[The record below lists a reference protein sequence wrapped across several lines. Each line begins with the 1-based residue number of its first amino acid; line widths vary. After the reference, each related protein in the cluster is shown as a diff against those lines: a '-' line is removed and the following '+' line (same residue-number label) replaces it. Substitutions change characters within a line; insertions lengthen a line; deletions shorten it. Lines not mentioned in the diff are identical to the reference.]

1 MVKIICEMNDIN
13 ILFSNSIKTGKTTE
27 HSVGWVCS
35 YTPEEL
41 VLAGGFLPLRI
52 LGEQKPVKAESYF
65 PTNFCPFIK
74 SIWEDILKNQNKLK
88 AIIFTNSCDGMR
100 RLYDICNTYSSK
112 IPSFLLDVPR
122 IKNQLALDHFAYN
135 LSKMTKFIETLKKDK
150 SKNSRIRNSDIKNA
164 VKLINK
170 KRELLKELTLCYRNT
185 QSPVDARTYYKIME
199 ISMTSDPYIFVED
212 LKKYINMTNKS
223 LINNNVIEMPQNTM
237 IIGNFVNEEALWK
250 IISELNIRIAAD
262 DLCNS
267 SRYYEKKVKID
278 DDSNK
283 DVIKSIAYR
292 YLNKPQCMRMANL
305 GLKLEEINKS
315 IAENKIKRV
324 IFISQKFC
332 DNTLL
337 FYPILKQNLSEKNIP
352 GLFIEIEHN
361 NFSTGQIKTRIQ
373 AFLEMTP

>member
-1 MVKIICEMNDIN
+1 MNNIN
-13 ILFSNSIKTGKTTE
+13 NFFSNSIKTGKITE
-27 HSVGWVCS
+27 QSVGWTCS

-41 VLAGGFLPLRI
+41 ILAGGFLPLRI
-52 LGEQKPVKAESYF
+52 LGEQKPFKAESYF

-74 SIWEDILKNQNKLK
+74 SIWEDILNNQNKLK

-100 RLYDICNTYSSK
+100 RLYDTCNTYSSK

-122 IKNQLALDHFAYN
+122 MKNQLALDHFTYN
-135 LSKMTKFIETLKKDK
+135 LSKMVKFIETLKKDK
-150 SKNSRIRNSDIKNA
+150 SRNSKISNSHIKNA
-164 VKLINK
+164 ARLINK
-170 KRELLKELTLCYRNT
+170 KRELLKELAFYYKNI
-185 QSPVDARTYYKIME
+185 QSLINAQTYYKIME
-199 ISMTSDPYIFVED
+199 ISMISDPYIFVED
-212 LKKYINMTNKS
+212 LKKYIDMISES
-223 LINNNVIEMPQNTM
+223 LIKNNVIEMPQNTM

-250 IISELNIRIAAD
+250 IISELNIKIAAD

-267 SRYYEKKVKID
+267 GRYYEKKVEID

-283 DVIKSIAYR
+283 DIIKSIAYR

-305 GLKLEEINKS
+305 GLKLKEINKS
-315 IAENKIKRV
+315 IKENKIKRV

-337 FYPILKQNLSEKNIP
+337 FYPILRQNLAEINIP
-352 GLFIEIEHN
+352 SLFIEIEHN

-373 AFLEMTP
+373 AFLEMIP

>member
-1 MVKIICEMNDIN
+1 MNNIN
-13 ILFSNSIKTGKTTE
+13 IFFSNSIKTGKTTE
-27 HSVGWVCS
+27 QSVGWVCS

-41 VLAGGFLPLRI
+41 ILAGGFLPLRI

-74 SIWEDILKNQNKLK
+74 SIWEDILNNQNKLK

-100 RLYDICNTYSSK
+100 RLYDICNTYNSK

-122 IKNQLALDHFAYN
+122 IKNQVALDHFTYN
-135 LSKMTKFIETLKKDK
+135 LSKMVKFIETLKKDK
-150 SKNSRIRNSDIKNA
+150 SRNSKISNSDIKNT

-170 KRELLKELTLCYRNT
+170 KRELLKELTLYYKNT
-185 QSPVDARTYYKIME
+185 QNLINAQTYYKIME

-212 LKKYINMTNKS
+212 LKKYINMINES
-223 LINNNVIEMPQNTM
+223 RINNDVIEIPPDIM
-237 IIGNFVNEEALWK
+237 IIGNFINEEALWK
-250 IISELNIRIAAD
+250 IVSELNFKIAAD

-267 SRYYEKKVKID
+267 SRYYEKKVEIND
-278 DDSNK
+278 ISNK
-283 DVIKSIAYR
+283 DIIKSIAYR

-315 IAENKIKRV
+315 ISENKIKGV

-337 FYPILKQNLSEKNIP
+337 FYPILKQNLSEINISS
-352 GLFIEIEHN
+352 LFIEIEHN

-373 AFLEMTP
+373 AFLEMIP